1 MISMISSLHY
11 RTTVNHT
18 FTDVFREKTSTLF
31 YCCRVFMACD
41 LSTPAAILKKSLT
54 YLKTAS
60 FQIFGEDHNL
70 GRVDTD
76 SNERIDVFMA

>member
-1 MISMISSLHY
+1 MY
-11 RTTVNHT
+11 
-18 FTDVFREKTSTLF
+18 FEKTQSTLF
-31 YCCRVFMACD
+31 YFCRVCMACD
-41 LSTPAAILKKSLT
+41 LLTPAAILEKSLT

-76 SNERIDVFMA
+76 SDERIDVFMA

>member
-1 MISMISSLHY
+1 MSMISSLHY
-11 RTTVNHT
+11 RTTVNRS
-18 FTDVFREKTSTLF
+18 FTGVFRENTSTLF
-31 YCCRVFMACD
+31 YCCRVCMACD

-60 FQIFGEDHNL
+60 FQIFREDHNL

>member
-1 MISMISSLHY
+1 MY
-11 RTTVNHT
+11 
-18 FTDVFREKTSTLF
+18 FEKTPQLYSIVVVYAWL
-31 YCCRVFMACD
+31 CD

-60 FQIFGEDHNL
+60 FQIFREDHNL